1 MRVWLADMYEGEGLI
16 NFQALADAGCA
27 GVVLKSSM
35 GGGTSNLTWLSQAV
49 NGVRRAGL
57 RLGFYHWVDP
67 TQSSS
72 RQAGYLRQAVERFGP
87 DFLSLDNE
95 QWWASWSKY
104 YQYLRREIPGSEVPR
119 LRGDVIVRAYL
130 DTMALVEGLRALILQ
145 YSARWF
151 QIGYCPQM
159 RDYNHRWGGWVASYD
174 VGTTVRRYASVSE
187 FEAALE
193 RLTSPRY
200 VPDNM
205 PVRLWQFTDRWGVPG
220 ISPMDL
226 SVWMGDESSLDEA
239 IGTGAS
245 EPPPEPPEPEPM
257 ERRRS
262 YALPWLNV
270 RSGPSTV
277 YAVTRR
283 IYPGGLF
290 DVYEKRQGSG
300 YEWGRV
306 SDSEWAALRWSVVV

>member
-16 NFQALADAGCA
+16 DFQALADAGCA

-67 TQSSS
+67 TQSAT
-72 RQAGYLRQAVERFGP
+72 RQAGYLRQATERFAP

-95 QWWASWSKY
+95 QWWASWDKFYKY
-104 YQYLRREIPGSEVPR
+104 RRGEIPASQVPR
-119 LRGDVIVRAYL
+119 LRGDVIIQSFL
-130 DTMALVEGLRALILQ
+130 DTMAAVAGLRPLMMQ

-151 QIGYCPQM
+151 QQGYCPQM
-159 RDYNHRWGGWVASYD
+159 SDHNPRWGGWVASYD
-174 VGTTVRRYASVSE
+174 VGTRVRQFPTVES
-187 FEAALE
+187 FETALDE
-193 RLTSPRY
+193 LNAPRY
-200 VPDNM
+200 VPNNM
-205 PVRLWQFTDRWGVPG
+205 DVWMWQFTDRWGVPG

-245 EPPPEPPEPEPM
+245 EPYFPPYEPTEQ
-257 ERRRS
+257 RRS
-262 YALPWLNV
+262 FAIPWLNV

-283 IYPGGLF
+283 IYPGGTF
-290 DVYEKRQGSG
+290 YVFEKRQGNG
-300 YEWGRV
+300 YEWGRI
-306 SDSEWAALRWSVVV
+306 SDSEWVALRWSVIV

>member
-1 MRVWLADMYEGEGLI
+1 
-16 NFQALADAGCA
+16 
-27 GVVLKSSM
+27 
-35 GGGTSNLTWLSQAV
+35 
-49 NGVRRAGL
+49 
-57 RLGFYHWVDP
+57 
-67 TQSSS
+67 
-72 RQAGYLRQAVERFGP
+72 
-87 DFLSLDNE
+87 LDNE
-95 QWWASWSKY
+95 QWWASWDKFYKY
-104 YQYLRREIPGSEVPR
+104 RRGEIPASQVPR
-119 LRGDVIVRAYL
+119 LRGDVIIRAYL
-130 DTMALVEGLRALILQ
+130 DTMAAVEGLRPMMMQ

-151 QIGYCPQM
+151 QMGYCPQM
-159 RDYNHRWGGWVASYD
+159 SDHNPRWGGWVASYD
-174 VGTTVRRYASVSE
+174 VGTRVRQFPTVES
-187 FEAALE
+187 FETALDE
-193 RLTSPRY
+193 LNAPRY
-200 VPDNM
+200 VPNNM
-205 PVRLWQFTDRWGVPG
+205 DVWMWQFTDRWGVPG

-290 DVYEKRQGSG
+290 DVHEKRQGSG

>member
-27 GVVLKSSM
+27 GVVLKCSM
-35 GGGTSNLTWLSQAV
+35 GGGMANLNWLTQAV
-49 NGVRRAGL
+49 NGIRRAGL

-67 TQSSS
+67 TRPAR
-72 RQAGYLRQAVERFGP
+72 RQAGYLRQAVEQFEP

-95 QWWASWSKY
+95 QWWASWEQFY
-104 YQYLRREIPGSEVPR
+104 RYLQKKISASQVPR
-119 LRGDVIVRAYL
+119 LRGDVIIRAYL
-130 DTMALVEGLRALILQ
+130 DTMAEVEGLRPLMMQ

-151 QIGYCPQM
+151 QQGYCPQM
-159 RDYNHRWGGWVASYD
+159 REHNHRWAGWVAYY
-174 VGTTVRRYASVSE
+174 VGSKVKQFETVES
-187 FEAALE
+187 FEEALDGLE
-193 RLTSPRY
+193 TPRH

-205 PVRLWQFTDRWGVPG
+205 PVRLWQFTDRWGMPG
-220 ISPMDL
+220 VEPMDL
-226 SVWMGDESSLDEA
+226 SVWEGDEASLDEA

-245 EPPPEPPEPEPM
+245 LPDPSPYDPI

-262 YALPWLNV
+262 FALPYLNV
-270 RSGPSTV
+270 RSGPSTM

-283 IYPGGLF
+283 ILPGGVF
-290 DVYEKRQGSG
+290 EVFEKRQGNG

-306 SDSEWAALRWSVVV
+306 SESEWAALRWSVVIN